1 MNLQNRF
8 VAQMIVV
15 VPTVALS
22 WLLGHLNVA
31 LVPRLGASLGL
42 GMLLIGAVAYAR
54 RPRS

>member
-15 VPTVALS
+15 FPTVALS
-22 WLLGHLNVA
+22 WLLGTLNVA
-31 LVPRLGASLGL
+31 LAPRLGASLGL
-42 GMLLIGAVAYAR
+42 GMLLIGVVAYAR

>member
-1 MNLQNRF
+1 MNLQNRA

-15 VPTVALS
+15 FPTIALS
-22 WLLGHLNVA
+22 WLLGYFNVA
-31 LVPRLGASLGL
+31 LAPRLGASLGL